1 MAQQAFNLY
10 ELEQP
15 QLMASD
21 SCSSRKSVNMYQT
34 QEFSGNYTAHVFVPS
49 HRRPITFP
57 KSVLTTNVPEI
68 REFDDP
74 SKHLY
79 YFLNWSSKMVML
91 DRGFIHFQLCN
102 SRHIGVFNTELH
114 DKRTNAV
121 LYVVANLS
129 MSNSTNSKKE
139 CQPVWI
145 MDQLLTARQIAKTF
159 GIKQCDLPNG
169 SRALHNCFESE
180 INAHYARLTHLVNV
194 PNWNKIPKLIG
205 AQKTLKREESRKNKK
220 KSFINLDCLN
230 HIDLNAAIR
239 CSIEQIQR
247 EELELIPILNINN
260 RVYCD
265 ALIPIKVGKNAW
277 FAVQYKMATI
287 SPFRAT
293 VTGLCV
299 DAEDI
304 LNKASLVDPN
314 AVSAYKWILGR
325 QLPSPLSLEDSDSI
339 RSDTSMVS
347 DLTSSNT
354 FGLAKQL
361 QDALQ
366 REKMLT
372 VMLMTQTQLKSSTSV
387 RVANS
392 VPPPSQ
398 PVDMSCISNSVML
411 GTSMMRISSHSAPML
426 PMVSPNGL
434 ITPPPFMLNG
444 ATTQSAHT
452 SPSFGAQQ
460 AGMQNLFD
468 FSLNP

>member
-1 MAQQAFNLY
+1 MTKSIQYQNKNRFKQNGDGY
-10 ELEQP
+10 ECEIYFENNP
-15 QLMASD
+15 QRQ
-21 SCSSRKSVNMYQT
+21 RKRKQT
-34 QEFSGNYTAHVFVPS
+34 RLVH
-49 HRRPITFP
+49 FP
-57 KSVLTTNVPEI
+57 KQIMETNVPAI
-68 REFDDP
+68 REFADT
-74 SKHLY
+74 HHNLY
-79 YFLNWSSKMVML
+79 YYLLWTSRMAKIDNGFTIYTFK
-91 DRGFIHFQLCN
+91 DRRKP
-102 SRHIGVFNTELH
+102 SIGIFNAELH
-114 DKRTNAV
+114 NKRTNA
-121 LYVVANLS
+121 LLFVVSKPTDTNKSFLGATPLWTMHS
-129 MSNSTNSKKE
+129 M
-139 CQPVWI
+139 
-145 MDQLLTARQIAKTF
+145 MTARQLLNEY
-159 GIKQCDLPNG
+159 GINECDLPNG
-169 SRALHNCFESE
+169 CRAKRKHFESA
-180 INAHYARLTHLVNV
+180 INAQYESLQRAQFIFVK
-194 PNWNKIPKLIG
+194 NWKKIPLQMG
-205 AQKTLKREESRKNKK
+205 AQMKK
-220 KSFINLDCLN
+220 KFNVNSLNNL
-230 HIDLNAAIR
+230 DLNAAIR

-287 SPFRAT
+287 SPYRAT

-339 RSDTSMVS
+339 RSDASMMSVS

-398 PVDMSCISNSVML
+398 PVDMSCISNSVIL

-444 ATTQSAHT
+444 GSATTQSAHT